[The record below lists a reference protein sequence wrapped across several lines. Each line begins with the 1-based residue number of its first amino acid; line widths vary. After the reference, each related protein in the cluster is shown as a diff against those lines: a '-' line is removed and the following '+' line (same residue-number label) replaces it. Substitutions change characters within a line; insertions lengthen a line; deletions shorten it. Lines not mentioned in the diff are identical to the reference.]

1 MLHGTMTLLLKLL
14 RIIYV
19 FDNQALPKPPNKK
32 RCDYCKRDFNR
43 NTGRMVRSAD
53 GLRYRWQCKDCLE
66 DNFLRINKKS
76 A

>member
-1 MLHGTMTLLLKLL
+1 MTALLKLL

-19 FDNQALPKPPNKK
+19 FDNQTLAKPVNKK
-32 RCDYCKRDFNR
+32 TCDYCKRDFNR
-43 NTGRMVRSAD
+43 NTGRMVKSKD

-66 DNFLRINKKS
+66 GNFLSFRKLG